1 MFKCRGSMMLILD
14 YHDFLD
20 FGFRPYICFYVVVC
34 HHQKGEI
41 VSFEVDLRQI
51 KGDLRD

>member
-1 MFKCRGSMMLILD
+1 MMLILG

-20 FGFRPYICFYVVVC
+20 FDFRTYICDYVVVC

-41 VSFEVDLRQI
+41 VSFEGDLRHI
-51 KGDLRD
+51 KGDLGDCTIRNY